1 MLRKMESSLDS
12 IPLNCV
18 DKCLLALDSINEPM
32 LIHVILNLEGEIDHV
47 RLNQAIFSAQQ
58 AHPVMRTILRS
69 RNFRLFREIQEDLGK
84 GVLSVADHA
93 QLQDTNHASYLSSW
107 MNQPLNIKRE
117 FPVRALLLR
126 KNERESSLVFTFH
139 HSAVDGLRALLFVRK
154 VIESYNNEL
163 SKSSESPG
171 DIRINRK
178 GDELLE
184 FAHSQRPKVERYYR
198 KMIFSLFHRFVIATL
213 PPPTRVFHDKSGR
226 SRELHFCF
234 KIISPKEFGQIQSKA
249 RSAGVELNDIFLAA
263 CYQVV
268 EKWNSMHGKTSKR
281 IRIMAPVNISPK
293 GFRYV
298 VSNQASWFSLP
309 TMPRDRA
316 DPAELLRKLRADS
329 IDETMHRIAF
339 SLVYFFY
346 FCSRFPLFVMRG
358 MCRFLVITRTYVDT
372 ILITNVGFIWPKLG
386 SEEPAVRNIGNS
398 KILNVTGSAPVVTPM
413 GLSIAAGIYN
423 KNLNFSLTYRPALF
437 SEEKAK
443 MFLDLYVE
451 EIKNYQVGTQIT

>member
-1 MLRKMESSLDS
+1 MQRKTESPANS

-47 RLNQAIFSAQQ
+47 KLNQAIFSAQK

-69 RNFRLFREIQEDLGK
+69 RNFKLLREIQEDLGK
-84 GVLSVADHA
+84 GVLSVADQA
-93 QLQDTNHASYLSSW
+93 KLQDTDHNSYLSSW
-107 MNQPLNIKRE
+107 MNQPLNIKKE

-154 VIESYNNEL
+154 VIESYNNGL
-163 SKSSESPG
+163 SQDSESCG

-184 FAHSQRPKVERYYR
+184 FAHSQRSKVEHYYR
-198 KMIFSLFHRFVIATL
+198 KMIASLFHRFAIAAL
-213 PPPTRVFHDKSGR
+213 PPPTRIFHDKAGK
-226 SRELHFCF
+226 SRELRFCF
-234 KIISPKEFGQIQSKA
+234 NIISPREFEQIQSKA
-249 RSAGVELNDIFLAA
+249 ISAGVELNHIFLAA
-263 CYQVV
+263 CYQAV
-268 EKWNSMHGKTSKR
+268 EKWNSIHGKASNR
-281 IRIMAPVNISPK
+281 IRVMAPVNISPK

-309 TMPRDRA
+309 TTPKDRA
-316 DPAELLRKLRADS
+316 DSAKLLRKVRADTV
-329 IDETMHRIAF
+329 DETMNRIAF

-346 FCSRFPLFVMRG
+346 FCSRFPLWVMRG
-358 MCRFLVITRTYVDT
+358 MCLFLMITRTYVDT
-372 ILITNVGFIWPKLG
+372 ILFTNIGFIWPKLG
-386 SEEPAVRNIGNS
+386 SEEPAVRNIGNT

-423 KNLNFSLTYRPALF
+423 RNLNLSLTYRPAMF
-437 SEEKAK
+437 SEEKAR

-451 EIKNYQVGTQIT
+451 EIKNYQVGV